1 MRAWALALLVAAAAV
16 HADDAALQRAF
27 VQGMQAQEAGDLARA
42 EQIFREM
49 LLVTQ
54 SARVK
59 LELAR
64 TLFAE
69 AKYAEAKTLFKEVSL
84 RSETPWRVRDNI
96 ALFVREIEERT
107 GYLKFGV
114 TVVSD
119 SNPGN
124 LARQKEFSIGDLQV
138 TPVDAPKRLTGLR
151 YSAQG
156 WKPFEPVG
164 GAGYLTASYVDYPT
178 EEFDRLTVDAGFA
191 KNLVASGRVRG
202 KAGLEFGTAD
212 GHSLYQFP
220 YLGFDAVLAQSETSR
235 LAGEL
240 KFGKVGGQH
249 VMFETSYLRR
259 SPGFEIN
266 DLGFLRRADQVSWN
280 TWAGY
285 FDRKQTKYYNRFQ
298 LNNNW
303 WQYWTTDGLA
313 LEAAYN
319 TNMHVTLKNNWGVHG
334 GGTIGQ
340 LGKTYDDRAAR
351 GGPALRQ
358 DSYIAPWAF
367 IAGDD
372 RKALVP
378 FMSVNYFRGEGG
390 RNYSWN
396 LSPEVNYKVLG
407 RFSSGLSLN
416 WSHNVTDNQFYGRFT
431 DAEGQHYT
439 FAHLDQHTTSLTTRR
454 SPCSPRTCASCC
466 SPRPS
471 GRSRCSASIR
481 ACARAAS
488 WRSSM

>member
-240 KFGKVGGQH
+240 KFGKVLFSDFDYLDATYRSGAL
-249 VMFETSYLRR
+249 SLRR
-259 SPGFEIN
+259 ELTPSLSGTLRAAVEGSRAVQQPYTYYGWDLAPGISAFWPETTFLVGATLSFGRRKYAEA
-266 DLGFLRRADQVSWN
+266 DPLFGLRREDEKTRV
-280 TWAGY
+280 
-285 FDRKQTKYYNRFQ
+285 
-298 LNNNW
+298 
-303 WQYWTTDGLA
+303 
-313 LEAAYN
+313 E
-319 TNMHVTLKNNWGVHG
+319 VTLGNKKWRWRDNYV
-334 GGTIGQ
+334 
-340 LGKTYDDRAAR
+340 
-351 GGPALRQ
+351 
-358 DSYIAPWAF
+358 
-367 IAGDD
+367 
-372 RKALVP
+372 ALVASLEENRSNIG
-378 FMSVNYFRGEGG
+378 FFHYEKT
-390 RNYSWN
+390 N
-396 LSPEVNYKVLG
+396 LSVVIE
-407 RFSSGLSLN
+407 
-416 WSHNVTDNQFYGRFT
+416 
-431 DAEGQHYT
+431 
-439 FAHLDQHTTSLTTRR
+439 
-454 SPCSPRTCASCC
+454 
-466 SPRPS
+466 
-471 GRSRCSASIR
+471 
-481 ACARAAS
+481 
-488 WRSSM
+488 

>member
-84 RSETPWRVRDNI
+84 QSETPWRVRDNI

-156 WKPFEPVG
+156 WKQI
-164 GAGYLTASYVDYPT
+164 
-178 EEFDRLTVDAGFA
+178 
-191 KNLVASGRVRG
+191 GR
-202 KAGLEFGTAD
+202 A
-212 GHSLYQFP
+212 
-220 YLGFDAVLAQSETSR
+220 
-235 LAGEL
+235 
-240 KFGKVGGQH
+240 
-249 VMFETSYLRR
+249 
-259 SPGFEIN
+259 
-266 DLGFLRRADQVSWN
+266 
-280 TWAGY
+280 
-285 FDRKQTKYYNRFQ
+285 
-298 LNNNW
+298 
-303 WQYWTTDGLA
+303 
-313 LEAAYN
+313 
-319 TNMHVTLKNNWGVHG
+319 
-334 GGTIGQ
+334 
-340 LGKTYDDRAAR
+340 
-351 GGPALRQ
+351 
-358 DSYIAPWAF
+358 
-367 IAGDD
+367 
-372 RKALVP
+372 
-378 FMSVNYFRGEGG
+378 
-390 RNYSWN
+390 
-396 LSPEVNYKVLG
+396 
-407 RFSSGLSLN
+407 
-416 WSHNVTDNQFYGRFT
+416 
-431 DAEGQHYT
+431 
-439 FAHLDQHTTSLTTRR
+439 
-454 SPCSPRTCASCC
+454 
-466 SPRPS
+466 
-471 GRSRCSASIR
+471 
-481 ACARAAS
+481 
-488 WRSSM
+488 